1 MLKRLLRIFIPRKSP
16 LEALQKQC
24 ECQGMVNVDGYTTIQ
39 KWTVDSRIVIGDDV
53 TLTNRAETNLAGVV
67 HECRF
72 VTQRPGAE
80 IHIGAHSGLSGV
92 TIMCA
97 KKVSIGKHVGI
108 GANVAIYDN
117 DMHAINPYLRA
128 FDNDAN
134 IKAKEIVIDDYAWI
148 GANSIILK
156 GVHVGK
162 GAVVGAGSVVTN
174 DVPDYTIYAGNPA
187 RFVKEIVVTQEQ
199 KEQLESKSS
208 GNKKIYTSLA

>member
-16 LEALQKQC
+16 LVALQEQC

-72 VTQRPGAE
+72 VTQRPGAV
-80 IHIGAHSGLSGV
+80 IRIGAHSGLSGV

-97 KKVSIGKHVGI
+97 KRVEIGEYVGI
-108 GANVAIYDN
+108 GANVMIYDN
-117 DMHAINPYLRA
+117 DMHAVNPYLRMN
-128 FDNDAN
+128 DNDAHT
-134 IKAKEIVIDDYAWI
+134 KANEIVIGDYAWV

-156 GVHVGK
+156 GVHIGR
-162 GAVVGAGSVVTN
+162 GAVIGAGSVVTS
-174 DVPDYTIYAGNPA
+174 DVPELTIYAGNPA
-187 RFVKEIVVTQEQ
+187 RYIKDVEITDEQ
-199 KEQLESKSS
+199 KKQLFGE
-208 GNKKIYTSLA
+208 

>member
-1 MLKRLLRIFIPRKSP
+1 MFKRLLRLIKPRKSP
-16 LEALQKQC
+16 LQALQAQC

-39 KWTVDSRIVIGDDV
+39 KWSVDSWIVIGDDV

-97 KKVSIGKHVGI
+97 KRVEIEEYVGI
-108 GANVAIYDN
+108 GANVMIYDN
-117 DMHAINPYLRA
+117 DMHAVNPYLRMN
-128 FDNDAN
+128 DNDKHT
-134 IKAKEIVIDDYAWI
+134 KAKEIVIGDYAWI

-156 GVHVGK
+156 GVHIGK
-162 GAVVGAGSVVTN
+162 GAVIGAGSVVTS
-174 DVPDYTIYAGNPA
+174 DVPELTIYAGNPA
-187 RFVKEIVVTQEQ
+187 RYIKDVDITAEQ
-199 KEQLESKSS
+199 KKQLFDE
-208 GNKKIYTSLA
+208 